1 MPFEEK
7 TKMILIED
15 EEIFV
20 KLLNLSNAIIILIAE
35 KPVALGTICLA
46 TPALNLKGMKY
57 GDSVALFGGKFEF
70 FARAIAERTAAETGK
85 MVLVSIALNEKYQAD
100 QNNLLKIM
108 NTILEFDNIQRF
120 STDYSEN
127 VRT

>member
-20 KLLNLSNAIIILIAE
+20 KLLNLSNAVIIFIAE
-35 KPVALGTICLA
+35 QPISLGTICLA
-46 TPALNLKGMKY
+46 TPALNLEGMKR
-57 GDSVALFGGKFEF
+57 GESVALFGGKFEF

-85 MVLVSIALNEKYQAD
+85 MVLVSVALNEKYEAD
-100 QNNLLKIM
+100 QQNLLKIM
-108 NTILEFDNIQRF
+108 TTILEYFHIQGS
-120 STDYSEN
+120 STDYS
-127 VRT
+127 